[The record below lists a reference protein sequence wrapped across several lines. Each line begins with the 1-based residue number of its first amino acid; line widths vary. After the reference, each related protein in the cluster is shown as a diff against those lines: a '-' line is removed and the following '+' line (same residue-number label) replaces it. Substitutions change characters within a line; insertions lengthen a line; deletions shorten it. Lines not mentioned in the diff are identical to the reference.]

1 VTEKNSTKSPT
12 ARLVERQRRLW
23 GHAEAIEL
31 AQKHGTALSVDV
43 SEWLHRALKNIACGQ
58 DANEVF
64 DVVPEKQ
71 GVRKDG
77 LLSEIRQKIT
87 NGYLAAATDKTSS
100 QKKKTAVALD
110 EISSAMPA
118 VKKTTVRKNWNKA
131 SADRKTT
138 FTFGKK

>member
-31 AQKHGTALSVDV
+31 AQKHGTALPVDV
-43 SEWLHRALKNIACGQ
+43 SEWLHRALKNIACGR

-64 DVVPEKQ
+64 DVVPKKQ

-87 NGYLAAATDKTSS
+87 NGYIAAATDKTST
-100 QKKKTAVALD
+100 QKKKTAVALS

-118 VKKTTVRKNWNKA
+118 VKKTTARKNWNKA
-131 SADRKTT
+131 LTARKPT

>member
-1 VTEKNSTKSPT
+1 MTEKNSTKSPT

-23 GHAEAIEL
+23 GHAEAIEH
-31 AQKHGTALSVDV
+31 AQKHGTALPVDV
-43 SEWLHRALKNIACGQ
+43 SEWLHRALKNIACGR

-77 LLSEIRQKIT
+77 LLSEIRKKIT
-87 NGYLAAATDKTSS
+87 NGYIAAATDKTST
-100 QKKKTAVALD
+100 QTKKTAVALS

-118 VKKTTVRKNWNKA
+118 VKKTTARKNWNKA
-131 SADRKTT
+131 LTARKPT